1 MYLHR
6 WGKWNIHFKNACYK
20 NCKEEVILRIT
31 IDKKL
36 NFVTYI
42 RKMCKKSVGKLDV
55 LSRISTFLNKDQNN
69 DMIQPQFCYCLSNW
83 MLSSRKFSN
92 LIKKKINK
100 MSLRPAK
107 KVERSSFAT
116 SLQNNKHMTVHQ
128 KKLHILMT
136 KVYKVVK
143 GEAPAITKILKK
155 LIKNFKIIG
164 NEKKIQ

>member
-1 MYLHR
+1 
-6 WGKWNIHFKNACYK
+6 
-20 NCKEEVILRIT
+20 
-31 IDKKL
+31 
-36 NFVTYI
+36 
-42 RKMCKKSVGKLDV
+42 MCKKSVGKLDV

-143 GEAPAITKILKK
+143 GEAPAIMKILKK